1 MPQIITIPARQDN
14 YIWLIR
20 EGDQAIVVD
29 PGEAAPVEARLQQLG
44 LSLAA
49 ILITHFHGDHMDG
62 VPDLLARWPQALL
75 YTPPGWPGAA
85 TAQHRQVTDGDSL
98 DFPAPGLHFLGLH
111 FDVLHLP
118 GHTAEHLAFFGHGA
132 LFCGDTLFA
141 GGCGRLFGGTAAQM
155 WQSLQRLVALPPDT
169 QIYCAHEYTRANLEF
184 CLRVEPDNL
193 ATRARL
199 QQISKLR
206 QQGLPTVPSRLAEEL
221 DTNVFLRTRQAAVR
235 AWCEMQA
242 ATLTENEQQV
252 FAILREKKNT
262 L

>member
-1 MPQIITIPARQDN
+1 MPQIITLPARQDN

-29 PGEAAPVEARLQQLG
+29 PGDAAPVEARLEQLG
-44 LSLAA
+44 LALTG
-49 ILITHFHGDHMDG
+49 ILITHFHGDHIEG
-62 VPDLLARWPQALL
+62 VPALLARWPQAQLC
-75 YTPPGWPGAA
+75 TPVGWPGPAA
-85 TAQHRQVTDGDSL
+85 EHHRQLTDGDNL
-98 DFPAPGLHFLGLH
+98 DFPTLGLQ
-111 FDVLHLP
+111 FTVMHLP
-118 GHTAEHLAFFGHGA
+118 GHTAEHLAFVGHGA

-141 GGCGRLFGGTAAQM
+141 GGCGRVFTGQPTLM
-155 WQSLQRLVALPPDT
+155 WHSLQRLAALPPET

-193 ATRARL
+193 DTRQRL

-206 QQGLPTVPSRLAEEL
+206 QQGLPTVPSRLEEEL
-221 DTNVFLRTRQAAVR
+221 ATNVFLRTHEVAVR
-235 AWCEMQA
+235 AWCEIQT